1 MSDCMAIDETLSV
14 DTHSDDETR
23 AFGRELA
30 ARLDSGSVV
39 LLKGDL
45 GAGKTTLAQG
55 ICHGLGV
62 DAWAN
67 SPTFTLIN
75 EYQGHRNG
83 AEFHVYHCD
92 FYRIEDPDELQTL
105 AIDEVFY
112 SDGVALVE
120 WPDVAY
126 EWAPPNAIRI
136 AITRT
141 GAEDRHI
148 EVTFSSDR

>member
-1 MSDCMAIDETLSV
+1 MSECMSPNRTVSV

-23 AFGRELA
+23 AFGRKIA
-30 ARLDSGSVV
+30 ARLEPGSVV
-39 LLKGDL
+39 LLEGDL
-45 GAGKTTLAQG
+45 GAGKTTLVQG

-75 EYQGHRNG
+75 EYVGNSNG
-83 AEFHVYHCD
+83 TELRVYHCD
-92 FYRIEDPDELQTL
+92 FYRIDDPDELQTL

-112 SDGVALVE
+112 GDGISLVE
-120 WPDVAY
+120 WPDVAA
-126 EWAPPNAIRI
+126 EWAPPHAVRI

-148 EVTFSSDR
+148 RVEQSLD